1 MEEDILGFING
12 NVARQKVLEVLDAP
26 RAPMDAVRIGKTL
39 RIAPLIVNRTLAEL
53 EERGLIAAND
63 RIYTLTGDGKE
74 LLSFIRLL
82 L

>member
-26 RAPMDAVRIGKTL
+26 RAPIDASRIGKTL

-63 RIYTLTGDGKE
+63 RIYTLTEEGRE